1 VIHISLDGDWQLA
14 FFPEADSPVR
24 GPDDLAAH
32 APQMIAA
39 HVPGNVELD
48 MQAAGIIPE
57 PFYGSNIRRLRE
69 YEFHEWWYA
78 REFELPTPPAPLPA
92 TEGGDAAPLPSQGMG
107 WGRGSYDLIFAGLDT
122 LATIWLN
129 GIEVGRA
136 ANALIE
142 HRFDVTGALRP
153 GANCIVVRLG
163 SAVNAARRFSYDAAS
178 MSWEH
183 REEGLFIRK
192 APHVWGW
199 DIMPR
204 AVSAGIW
211 RSVWVE
217 ERPPVA
223 VEQMYYWTVSINA
236 EGATLGVR
244 FQIRTDAA
252 TTDGYWLR
260 FRGVC
265 ESHTFAFD
273 WPLEFIAG
281 GCRIPVSDARLWWPK
296 GYGEPALYTVTAQL
310 LKDGQV
316 VAERTDRIG
325 IRKVAVDRTETAGA
339 MWSPEA
345 ADGGVRRVDAPAD
358 PASHF
363 LFRVNDVPIMV
374 KGSNWVPLDAF
385 HSRDAGRVERAVGL
399 FADLGCNMIRCW
411 GGNVYEDARF
421 FDLCDEAGILVWQD
435 FAFACCR
442 YPQTEDFLA
451 EVRRE
456 AEHVVV
462 KLRNH
467 PSLAIWCGD
476 NEIDMAYVSDGLSP
490 EHNRLTREVIPQVVH
505 RLDPHRAFVPSSPY
519 VPPSVGP
526 VANAY
531 HRTPEQH
538 LWGPRGYFKSP
549 FYTLHSA
556 HFIGEQGYHGCPN
569 VASIR
574 RFISPEKL
582 WPWDNNPEWQ
592 EHAVYHWQHPT
603 RDRDRIKL
611 MANQVR
617 ELFGHVPDDL
627 ETFAL
632 ASQITQAEAKKFFI
646 EATRLR
652 KWRTSGILW
661 WNVIDGWP
669 QFSDAIVDYYF
680 GVKLAY
686 HYIRRAQQPVSVIIG
701 EPGPGKRL
709 PVIVG
714 NDSRADADV
723 RYRVWDADSGETAAA
738 GEFRSR
744 ANENWQ
750 VTTLRTYA
758 SDQRLYLIEWEIGGQ
773 KFGSHYLAGT
783 PPFDLER
790 YRRVWLPAI
799 AALPQ
804 AFDAGRVAR

>member
-1 VIHISLDGDWQLA
+1 
-14 FFPEADSPVR
+14 
-24 GPDDLAAH
+24 
-32 APQMIAA
+32 
-39 HVPGNVELD
+39 
-48 MQAAGIIPE
+48 
-57 PFYGSNIRRLRE
+57 
-69 YEFHEWWYA
+69 
-78 REFELPTPPAPLPA
+78 
-92 TEGGDAAPLPSQGMG
+92 
-107 WGRGSYDLIFAGLDT
+107 
-122 LATIWLN
+122 
-129 GIEVGRA
+129 
-136 ANALIE
+136 
-142 HRFDVTGALRP
+142 
-153 GANCIVVRLG
+153 
-163 SAVNAARRFSYDAAS
+163 
-178 MSWEH
+178 
-183 REEGLFIRK
+183 
-192 APHVWGW
+192 
-199 DIMPR
+199 
-204 AVSAGIW
+204 
-211 RSVWVE
+211 
-217 ERPPVA
+217 
-223 VEQMYYWTVSINA
+223 
-236 EGATLGVR
+236 LGVR
-244 FQIRTDAA
+244 FQFRTDALA
-252 TTDGYWLR
+252 LDGFTMR
-260 FRGVC
+260 FHGVC
-265 ESHTFAFD
+265 GNHTFDFE
-273 WPLEFIAG
+273 WPAEFLAD
-281 GCRIPVSDARLWWPK
+281 GCRIPVPGARLWWPK
-296 GYGEPALYTVTAQL
+296 GYGEPNLYTVTAQL
-310 LKDGQV
+310 CRDGQA
-316 VAERTDRIG
+316 VAERADCIG
-325 IRKVAVDRTETAGA
+325 IRRLAVDRTATAGQT
-339 MWSPEA
+339 WSPQA
-345 ADGGVRRVDAPAD
+345 AAGGVTRLDTPPD

-363 LFRVNDVPIMV
+363 VFYVNGEPIMV
-374 KGSNWVPLDAF
+374 KGANWVPLDAF
-385 HSRDAGRVERAVGL
+385 HSRDAERVDQVVAL
-399 FADLGCNMIRCW
+399 FDDLGCNMIRCW
-411 GGNVYEDARF
+411 GGNVYEDHRF
-421 FDLCDEAGILVWQD
+421 FDLCDEKGILVWQD

-442 YPQTEDFLA
+442 YPQTEEFLA
-451 EVRRE
+451 QVR
-456 AEHVVV
+456 AEIQAVAE

-476 NEIDMAYVSDGLSP
+476 NEIDMAFVSEGLSP

-538 LWGPRGYFKSP
+538 LWGPRGYYKSP

-569 VASIR
+569 VSSIR

-582 WPWDNNPEWQ
+582 WPWEDNPEWQ

-617 ELFGHVPDDL
+617 ELFGAVPDDL

-661 WNVIDGWP
+661 WNVLDGWP
-669 QFSDAIVDYYF
+669 QFSDAVVDYYF

-686 HYIRRAQQPVSVIIG
+686 HYIRRAQQAVSVIVG

-709 PVIVG
+709 PVIIG

-723 RYRVWDADSGETAAA
+723 YYRGWDADSGETAAA

-750 VTTLRTYA
+750 VGGIRTYA
-758 SDQRLYLIEWEIGGQ
+758 SDQRLYLIEWEIGDQ
-773 KFGSHYLAGT
+773 KLGSHYLAGA

-804 AFDAGRVAR
+804 EFDIAPVAQ